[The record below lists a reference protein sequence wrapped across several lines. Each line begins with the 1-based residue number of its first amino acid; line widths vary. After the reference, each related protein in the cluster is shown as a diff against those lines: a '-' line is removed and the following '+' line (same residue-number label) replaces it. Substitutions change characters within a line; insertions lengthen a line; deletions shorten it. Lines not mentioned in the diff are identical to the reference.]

1 MGRHSVWLKGE
12 PPTGYN
18 PQQYAVSDINGVSK
32 CIAEVYL
39 YSLPGPKMCVWMH
52 ARTLYQ
58 PRENIN
64 EVTKLK
70 REGTLDNCDFQA
82 LNDSFGGQM
91 ELLVEFQGREDKC
104 GETCLEVTA

>member
-1 MGRHSVWLKGE
+1 MGKHSVWLKGE

-58 PRENIN
+58 SLENTN

-82 LNDSFGGQM
+82 LNDSLGDRWNCWLNFRAERTSM
-91 ELLVEFQGREDKC
+91 GRH
-104 GETCLEVTA
+104 AWR